1 MYSKNNMS
9 TKLSWRDALKQF
21 NDDRI
26 KEGGKY
32 TIPKKGTP
40 EYASV
45 RKLMGD
51 DVDAVPLQPNKTITG
66 QNAPGKSTG
75 KPRDPSK
82 SRTPKEKQELP
93 TKEKPLWNDDPK
105 PVEKTTK
112 LKAPEKN
119 IKQEYVMNDKKE
131 LVLVSETQIPPDGP
145 ETIKENIK
153 KHKSNKKSVATQTE
167 PASPKD
173 ADFVVEMK

>member
-1 MYSKNNMS
+1 MS
-9 TKLSWRDALKQF
+9 NKLSWRDALKQF

-32 TIPKKGTP
+32 TIPKKGSP

-75 KPRDPSK
+75 KPREVSK

-112 LKAPEKN
+112 LKPPKKN

-153 KHKSNKKSVATQTE
+153 KHKSNKN
-167 PASPKD
+167 P
-173 ADFVVEMK
+173 

>member
-1 MYSKNNMS
+1 
-9 TKLSWRDALKQF
+9 
-21 NDDRI
+21 
-26 KEGGKY
+26 
-32 TIPKKGTP
+32 
-40 EYASV
+40 
-45 RKLMGD
+45 MGN
-51 DVDAVPLQPNKTITG
+51 PPQ
-66 QNAPGKSTG
+66 GKSTG
-75 KPRDPSK
+75 KPRPPSK
-82 SRTPKEKQELP
+82 SRTPKEKQEAPLP
-93 TKEKPLWNDDPK
+93 TKEKPLWNDEPK

-112 LKAPEKN
+112 LKPPKKN

>member
-1 MYSKNNMS
+1 MS
-9 TKLSWRDALKQF
+9 NKLSWRDALKQF
-21 NDDRI
+21 NDNRI

-66 QNAPGKSTG
+66 QNAPGNSTG

-93 TKEKPLWNDDPK
+93 TKEKPLWSDDPK

-112 LKAPEKN
+112 LKPPKKN

>member
-1 MYSKNNMS
+1 MS
-9 TKLSWRDALKQF
+9 NKLSWRDALKQF
-21 NDDRI
+21 NDNRI

-75 KPRDPSK
+75 KPREPSK

-112 LKAPEKN
+112 LKNPKKN

-153 KHKSNKKSVATQTE
+153 KQKSNKKSVATQTE

-173 ADFVVEMK
+173 EDFVVEMK